1 MLPGHLI
8 LESQPMHHRYIPGPG
23 IDSVVPPFP
32 QLLLLAQ
39 SALAQTYD
47 AVVVGAGLSGLGAA
61 KALSEA
67 GKSFIVLEAR
77 DRVGGRVLNR
87 ALKDGGYTEVGAEF
101 IGETQDKVLALAREL
116 GLELY
121 PEYNTGESVLYHK
134 GKRQTYAS
142 SPVPPV
148 DELSTTQVL
157 TVIASLN
164 ALVLGVDVQNPW
176 NSTLADHWDKKTF
189 DEWLKPFLL
198 TESARF
204 LIQAAVE
211 TVFSVEPDEISLL
224 YTLSYIA
231 AAGNETTKGTFDRLI
246 SIDNGGA
253 QQWRV
258 DGGTQLLAIRLAE
271 KLGNVRLSAPVRKI
285 AKTDESSYTVTLKDG
300 STVQGAHV
308 VVAMSPPLAR
318 QITYEPALPAARD
331 QLTAQMRMGSIGKAI
346 AVYDSSWW
354 RTAEAGGLT
363 GQAVSDTGLARSTFD
378 QSLREGHNPPV
389 SALMTF
395 LEAGQMREYD
405 NKTEAEITAQ
415 VDRDFVT
422 YFGARAGGDNVK
434 EWVVQRWD
442 LEEYSQGGPTAV
454 AGPGIYTNYGPALRQ
469 RVGNLHFAGTESSD
483 YWIGYMEGALRS
495 GYRAAAE
502 IIKG

>member
-1 MLPGHLI
+1 MSHAAGSFDSGVSANAPPLH
-8 LESQPMHHRYIPGPG
+8 SRARHRLCRTSFP
-23 IDSVVPPFP
+23 P

-87 ALKDGGYTEVGAEF
+87 ALKDGGYTE
-101 IGETQDKVLALAREL
+101 
-116 GLELY
+116 
-121 PEYNTGESVLYHK
+121 
-134 GKRQTYAS
+134 RQTYAS

>member
-1 MLPGHLI
+1 MKLPL
-8 LESQPMHHRYIPGPG
+8 LL
-23 IDSVVPPFP
+23 P
-32 QLLLLAQ
+32 QLLLLAK

-47 AVVVGAGLSGLGAA
+47 AVIVGAGLSGLGAA

-67 GKSFIVLEAR
+67 GKSFVVLEAR
-77 DRVGGRVLNR
+77 DRVGGRVLNHP
-87 ALKDGGYTEVGAEF
+87 LKDGGYTEVGAEF
-101 IGETQDKVLALAREL
+101 IGETQDKVLALADEL

-121 PEYNTGESVLYHK
+121 PEYNTGNNVLYHK
-134 GKRQTYAS
+134 EKRTTYDS
-142 SPVPPV
+142 TPIPPV
-148 DELSTTQVL
+148 DAISTTQVL

-164 ALVLGVDVQNPW
+164 ALVMGVDVQNPW
-176 NSTLADHWDKKTF
+176 NSTFAKQWDKQTF
-189 DEWLKPFLL
+189 DQWLKPFLL
-198 TESARF
+198 TKSARF

-211 TVFSVEPDEISLL
+211 TVFSVEPDELSLL
-224 YTLSYIA
+224 YALSYVA
-231 AAGNETTKGTFDRLI
+231 AAGNETTKGSFDRLI
-246 SIDNGGA
+246 SIDDGGA

-285 AKTDESSYTVTLKDG
+285 AKTDEALYTVTLGDG

-318 QITYEPALPAARD
+318 QIVYEPALPVARD

-346 AVYDSSWW
+346 AVYDRAWW
-354 RTAEAGGLT
+354 RDAEHGGLT
-363 GQAVSDTGLARSTFD
+363 GQAVSDAGLARSTFD
-378 QSLREGHNPPV
+378 QSLRAGHTPPV

-395 LEAGQMREYD
+395 LEADQMREYD
-405 NKTEAEITAQ
+405 NKTEAEITEQ
-415 VDRDFVT
+415 VGRDFVA
-422 YFGARAGGDNVK
+422 YFGDGAASNGVK

-454 AGPGIYTNYGPALRQ
+454 AGPGVYTNHGPALRQ

-483 YWIGYMEGALRS
+483 YWVGYMDGALRS

-502 IIKG
+502 INH